1 MCSNEK
7 NARKYT
13 ISPRE
18 KIFLE
23 QGKFIQISG
32 VSVRFLY
39 VEPEVVKRIAAGLRI
54 SVSLDTQFGSAC

>member
-13 ISPRE
+13 IFPRE
-18 KIFLE
+18 IFLE
-23 QGKFIQISG
+23 RGKFIQISG

-39 VEPEVVKRIAAGLRI
+39 VEPEVVKRITAGLRI
-54 SVSLDTQFGSAC
+54 SVSLDILFSSAC